1 MSNITHY
8 IALPA
13 SRLGHKAVAVRL
25 VEGSEEI
32 FTEVAVDE
40 DQMSPRLVAALGT
53 VSTLIVGDLKA
64 RAVPLD
70 RPWGPVKI
78 ELHDEPVPD
87 RLDWIVPRVTPGGI
101 VVPLPR
107 QLLTVDVA
115 RGLEVLG
122 TETMRWYDPPETGR

>member
-1 MSNITHY
+1 MSNVTQY

-13 SRLGHKAVAVRL
+13 HRLGHKPVVISL
-25 VEGSEEI
+25 EESPDEI
-32 FTEVAVDE
+32 FTQVAVDQ

-53 VSTLIVGDLKA
+53 VSTLIVGDLTA

-78 ELHDEPVPD
+78 DLHDGPVPD
-87 RLDWIVPRVTPGGI
+87 RLDWIVPRVTPSGI

-107 QLLTVDVA
+107 RLLTVDVA
-115 RGLEVLG
+115 QGLEVLG
-122 TETMRWYDPPETGR
+122 TETMRWYDPPEESR